1 MGMNT
6 MMKNNK
12 KKIMQTLMIERNKLI
27 KGDNWLI
34 TFVFIYVYFVEIKLQ
49 IYNNIVQLFYN
60 TQIQNK

>member
-27 KGDNWLI
+27 KGDN
-34 TFVFIYVYFVEIKLQ
+34 
-49 IYNNIVQLFYN
+49 
-60 TQIQNK
+60 